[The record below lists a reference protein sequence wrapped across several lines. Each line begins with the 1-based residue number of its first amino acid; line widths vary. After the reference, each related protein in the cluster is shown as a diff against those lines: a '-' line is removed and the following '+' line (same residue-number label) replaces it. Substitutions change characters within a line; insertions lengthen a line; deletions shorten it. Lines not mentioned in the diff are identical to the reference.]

1 MVLFLAFA
9 FWWAGRVGELS
20 SVISSWR
27 QGLETIFWD
36 GKVVSSVIF
45 VLLYW
50 ERYLNIVDVGV
61 VTGTVVVFVLSGWN
75 CMKLGK
81 FGFLEEQFAWDVA
94 VLSTDWMF
102 EFLGCEFSAL
112 LIDLHCWFCSWKSS
126 SCLYLRYQID
136 GITPIIAGFM
146 RYAKPKYLIPTA
158 AYLYTFKEFKGLK
171 FLEHQISYKLNRN
184 NYTKMGLWHLL
195 LGCFLAFS
203 L

>member
-1 MVLFLAFA
+1 MLQQSVFNEPGSQDCEVVGALSIKRKEVGTVLFLAFA

-36 GKVVSSVIF
+36 GKVLSSVIF

-102 EFLGCEFSAL
+102 KFLGCEF
-112 LIDLHCWFCSWKSS
+112 
-126 SCLYLRYQID
+126 
-136 GITPIIAGFM
+136 
-146 RYAKPKYLIPTA
+146 
-158 AYLYTFKEFKGLK
+158 
-171 FLEHQISYKLNRN
+171 
-184 NYTKMGLWHLL
+184 
-195 LGCFLAFS
+195 
-203 L
+203 